1 MRPELSV
8 ILGGGALDLSNL
20 NLALAGDFIITRQDA
35 AIQRLQLALVR
46 AGNHFTLGKHGRLI
60 RAVGSQV
67 HVDAVTHTIPGKDR
81 MPGSEARGVLLVA
94 HQKALGIVHL
104 VVQIVQPGLGVE
116 DAVLRLFPRHA
127 PAGVV
132 PLLESSGIGGRVCNH
147 KAAGVIIARF
157 KVLPHIQRAVAHP
170 MQGLLGPVE
179 LCADFRQMLLLAVFQ
194 IAHDAVEVFL
204 PGVLHSPQVQL
215 RIERNRRVKQ
225 FLIREAVRSDFQ
237 LLKGLARDGIS
248 HDGGEHRNVA
258 GLDLAGL
265 VPTLRRDVRH
275 GESAG
280 ARLNEP
286 GVPLLAGIF
295 NQRLQELLLLSNQSS
310 EEERSGVLELCHSYH
325 RPFFQICPSGFDWS
339 SCFPEGGL
347 FPKT

>member
-1 MRPELSV
+1 
-8 ILGGGALDLSNL
+8 
-20 NLALAGDFIITRQDA
+20 
-35 AIQRLQLALVR
+35 
-46 AGNHFTLGKHGRLI
+46 
-60 RAVGSQV
+60 
-67 HVDAVTHTIPGKDR
+67 

-104 VVQIVQPGLGVE
+104 VVQVVQPGLGVK
-116 DAVLRLFPRHA
+116 DAVLRFFPRHA

-147 KAAGVIIARF
+147 KAVGVIIARF

-204 PGVLHSPQVQL
+204 PGVLHGPQVQL
-215 RIERNRRVKQ
+215 RIERNRRVEQ
-225 FLIREAVRSDFQ
+225 FLIREAIRSDFQ
-237 LLKGLARDGIS
+237 LLKGLARDSIS

-258 GLDLAGL
+258 GLNLAGL

>member
-1 MRPELSV
+1 
-8 ILGGGALDLSNL
+8 
-20 NLALAGDFIITRQDA
+20 
-35 AIQRLQLALVR
+35 
-46 AGNHFTLGKHGRLI
+46 
-60 RAVGSQV
+60 
-67 HVDAVTHTIPGKDR
+67 

-104 VVQIVQPGLGVE
+104 VVQIVQPGLGVK
-116 DAVLRLFPRHA
+116 DAVLRFFPRHA

-147 KAAGVIIARF
+147 KAVGVIIARF

-194 IAHDAVEVFL
+194 IAHDAVKVLL

-215 RIERNRRVKQ
+215 CIERNRRVKQ
-225 FLIREAVRSDFQ
+225 LLIREAVRSDFQ
-237 LLKGLARDGIS
+237 LLKGLACDGIA
-248 HDGGEHRNVA
+248 HDGCEHRDIT
-258 GLDLAGL
+258 GLNLAGL
-265 VPTLRRDVRH
+265 VPTLRRNMRH

-286 GVPLLAGIF
+286 GVPLLAGVF

-325 RPFFQICPSGFDWS
+325 RPFFQNCPSGFDWS